1 MSRDISTLT
10 VVVTGG
16 ARGIGRATAERFARN
31 GARVAIGD
39 LDGDLAGSVA
49 DDLAQAHGTTVAG
62 GALDVTDPASWTA
75 FLTRVAELGPVD
87 VLVNNAGVMPLGPIL
102 DEPVTVQRAILDVN
116 VHGVINGTKAVA
128 PAMVE
133 RGRGHVV
140 NVASAV
146 GRAPAPGGAT
156 YSASKFAVVG
166 FSEASRLELR
176 PHGVDVTVVLPTIVQ
191 TELSA
196 GVPSARGVQR
206 VTPEQ
211 VAAVIEDA
219 VRKPRPEL
227 WVPTWTP
234 RTRADDLDAA
244 PRVQEAL
251 ARAMG
256 ADRVLLDADADARKA
271 YEDRARRAAP
281 EETSR

>member
-16 ARGIGRATAERFARN
+16 ARGIGRATAERFARA

-39 LDGDLAGSVA
+39 LDGDLARSVA
-49 DDLAQAHGTTVAG
+49 TEVADERVVG
-62 GALDVTDPASWTA
+62 GRLDVTDPESWRA
-75 FLTRVAELGPVD
+75 FLAGVAELGPVD
-87 VLVNNAGVMPLGPIL
+87 VLVNNAGVMPLGAVL
-102 DEPVTVQRAILDVN
+102 DEPVTVQHSVFEVN

-133 RGRGHVV
+133 RGSGHIV

-146 GRAPAPGGAT
+146 GRAGVAGGAT

-166 FSEASRLELR
+166 FSEATRHEFR

-196 GVPSARGVQR
+196 GVPSARGVKR

-211 VAAVIEDA
+211 VAAVIVDA

-227 WVPTWTP
+227 WVPTWTRGLT
-234 RTRADDLDAA
+234 RTMSVL
-244 PRVQEAL
+244 PLRVREGL

-256 ADRVLLDADADARKA
+256 ADRALLDADPTTRKA
-271 YEDRARRAAP
+271 YEDRARRGAR
-281 EETSR
+281 ENTSS